1 MTAIIIAGGQSRRM
15 KTNKAFVKI
24 GGKRLIERVLQV
36 VTPLFPE
43 VLINSN
49 QPESYAEWDFPVIT
63 DIFPGKG
70 ALGGIY
76 TGLVHAKTEYA
87 FCVAC
92 DMPSLNQD
100 LIRFMQQSANGSDAL
115 IPRTP
120 DGIHPLHAVYSKR
133 CCQVI
138 KRCLQEDRLR
148 ISYLLSQVRT
158 RYLTE
163 QHIRQFDPTF
173 ESFCNVNTLDD
184 LRIAKKKFQENG
196 SKP

>member
-1 MTAIIIAGGQSRRM
+1 MTVVILAGGQSRRM
-15 KTNKAFVKI
+15 KADKAFVKI
-24 GGKRLIERVLQV
+24 GGKHLIERVLRV
-36 VTPLFPE
+36 VTPLFSE

-49 QPESYAEWDFPVIT
+49 HPESYTKWNFPVIA

-76 TGLVHAKTEYA
+76 TGLVHAKTEYV

-100 LIRFMQQSANGSDAL
+100 LIRFMQQRINGSDAL
-115 IPRTP
+115 IPQTP

-133 CCQVI
+133 CCRVI
-138 KRCLQEDRLR
+138 AQCLQKDRLK
-148 ISYLLSQVRT
+148 ISNIFSQVRT
-158 RYLTE
+158 QYLTE

-173 ESFCNVNTLDD
+173 ASFCNVNTLED
-184 LRIAKKKFQENG
+184 LRIANKKLQEI
-196 SKP
+196 P